1 MPANLKPTLES
12 FCGCVRFQGLLG
24 SVMALLLSNPA
35 NVYETPSPAGT
46 GVMTDNGV
54 PLKPE
59 VVIDSIMPAFEWS
72 KSITVKSCS
81 KSFTKSFV
89 PAATNLYC
97 MVNDPGDLMLMRPK
111 HPVSP
116 FLRRSFG
123 EYSVVL
129 TTTRSNSWPVAN
141 FSTFLYRISSGAPK
155 SGPMPP
161 KLLLISAP
169 QKFHSSFEGPPSA
182 VDNSASGVST
192 AGASTSDPSSAA
204 VTSLAALC
212 RPRRLSKAC
221 WVWLKTF

>member
-1 MPANLKPTLES
+1 MPANLKPILAS
-12 FCGCVRFQGLLG
+12 FCTCVRFQGLLG
-24 SVMALLLSNPA
+24 SWMALLSSNPL

-54 PLKPE
+54 PLNPE

-89 PAATNLYC
+89 PAATNLNC

-123 EYSVVL
+123 EYSVVFV
-129 TTTRSNSWPVAN
+129 TTRSNSWPVIN
-141 FSTFLYRISSGAPK
+141 LSTFLYRISGGAPK

-161 KLLLISAP
+161 KLLLSSAP
-169 QKFHSSFEGPPSA
+169 QNFHSSFEGPPSA

-192 AGASTSDPSSAA
+192 VGTSF
-204 VTSLAALC
+204 C
-212 RPRRLSKAC
+212 RPRRLSKA
-221 WVWLKTF
+221 F